1 MSGIEVIENVFVP
14 LKDGTRLAARLWL
27 PQVELRPAPA
37 VLEYI
42 PYRKRDGTRARDE
55 PMHSYFAAHGY
66 ASVRVDIR
74 GSGDSDGRLEDEYLK
89 LEQDDS
95 LEAIAWIAAQDWCDG
110 AVAIIGK
117 SWGGFNA
124 LQIAARRPPAL
135 KAIIP
140 VCFTDDRYADDIHY
154 MGGCLLNDNL
164 WWGATM
170 LAYQARPPDPRIVGE
185 RWRAMWRDRI
195 ESMPFWPALWLRHQ
209 RRNAYWKH
217 GSVCE
222 DWSAIEVPALAVGG
236 WADGYSNAV
245 SRLVANIKTPALGIV
260 GPWAHLYPHDG
271 RPGPAIGFLQEVV
284 RFLDHWLRGRE
295 TGVMRTP
302 KLRAY
307 IEEWS
312 EPSPWRDPAP
322 GRWVGEAR
330 WPSPSNSYPSLWLG
344 ERGLSETP
352 EPSSDLR
359 IRSKCYAGL
368 AAGEW
373 MGSGVAGEQPTDQ
386 RFDDGQS
393 LCFDSAATSERI
405 VLLGAPELELDV
417 ASDRPMAQICA
428 RLTAVSPEGASR
440 RLSFGVLNLA
450 HRESHDHPEP
460 LAAGCFYRVR
470 LKLNDCGFAIPQG
483 FRIRLGLS
491 TACWPMI
498 WPSPDL
504 AALTVRTGRSRLRL
518 PVRAPQNEDSLIN
531 FDPPERGRRAP
542 VAIVKP
548 GAARREFALD
558 LVNDV
563 ATFRIIGEG
572 GLFGEGV
579 QRFLETGAALSHD
592 MTRAFF
598 IAGDDPLSARS
609 VVRQNYAVD
618 QPGLEARIETE
629 IGLSCDATHFR
640 IAGRL
645 DVHENGAQFATRHFD
660 ERIARD
666 MI

>member
-1 MSGIEVIENVFVP
+1 MSDIEVIENVFIP

-27 PQVELRPAPA
+27 PAQELRPAPA

-42 PYRKRDGTRARDE
+42 PYRKRDGTRGRDE
-55 PMHSYFAAHGY
+55 PMHGYFAAHGY

-74 GSGDSDGRLEDEYLK
+74 GSGDSDGRLVDEYLK
-89 LEQDDS
+89 LEQDDA
-95 LEAIAWIAAQDWCDG
+95 LEAIAWIAAQGWCDG

-195 ESMPFWPALWLRHQ
+195 ESMPFWPALWLRRQ
-209 RRNAYWKH
+209 RRDAYWKH

-222 DWSAIEVPALAVGG
+222 DWSGIDVPTLAIGG

-245 SRLVANIKTPALGIV
+245 SRLVANIKSPALGIV

-271 RPGPAIGFLQEVV
+271 APGPAIGFLQEVV
-284 RFLDHWLRGRE
+284 RFLDHWLKGRE
-295 TGVMRTP
+295 TGVMSAPR
-302 KLRAY
+302 LRAY

-312 EPSPWRDPAP
+312 EPSSWRDPAP
-322 GRWVGEAR
+322 GRWVGEAN
-330 WPSPSNSYPSLWLG
+330 WPSPSNTYRSLWLG
-344 ERGLSETP
+344 ERSLSETP
-352 EPSSDLR
+352 QPSSDLR
-359 IRSKCYAGL
+359 VRSKCYAGL

-373 MGSGVAGEQPTDQ
+373 MGAGVAGEQPTDQ

-393 LCFDSAATSERI
+393 LCFDSGPMSERI
-405 VLLGAPELELDV
+405 ELLGAPELEVDV
-417 ASDRPMAQICA
+417 ASDSPLAQICA

-440 RLSFGVLNLA
+440 RLCFGVLNLA
-450 HRESHDHPEP
+450 HRESHEHPEP
-460 LAAGCFYRVR
+460 LAPGRFYRIR
-470 LKLNDCGFAIPQG
+470 LKLNDCGCAIPEG

-491 TACWPMI
+491 TAYWPMI
-498 WPSPDL
+498 WPSPEP
-504 AALTVRTGRSRLRL
+504 AALTIRTGQSRLRL
-518 PVRAPQNEDSLIN
+518 PLRPAQPDDGRIGFE
-531 FDPPERGRRAP
+531 PPERGRAATVDIIKAGR
-542 VAIVKP
+542 
-548 GAARREFALD
+548 ARREFALD

-563 ATFRIIGEG
+563 ATFHVIGEG

-579 QRFLETGAALSHD
+579 QRFRETGAALSHD
-592 MTRAFF
+592 VTRAFF
-598 IAGDDPLSARS
+598 IAGDDPLTARA
-609 VVRQNYAVD
+609 VVTQTYTVD

-629 IGLSCDATHFR
+629 VELSCDATYFR

-645 DVHENGAQFATRHFD
+645 DAHENGAQFATRRFD

-666 MI
+666 MV